1 MQRITAL
8 ENILATVS
16 FTAAAKKLG
25 YTQSAISQMIASLE
39 KELGV
44 KFLARSNHHVQLTP
58 EGQQLMPLLSQTAK
72 DWGNVKELS
81 QEITGL
87 KSAVIKI
94 GTISSIS
101 AHWLPQLIKKFQ
113 SLHPGV
119 RFVMLQGDYTTIPE
133 WIHNNEI
140 DFGFVNP
147 AAMPQ
152 EPVKFLRAGDLR
164 AILPVDH
171 PLAKEA
177 AVRLTDLK
185 NEPFLM
191 LEEGLY
197 SEPLEAFHENGIEP
211 NIKLRVH
218 DDYSILSMVEAG
230 LGFSILA
237 DLVLQKQSY
246 NVAIRP
252 LIPNV
257 QRRIGILQKPR
268 ELMPI
273 ASQQFVDFIIQ
284 HRADL
289 P

>member
-8 ENILATVS
+8 ENILATGS
-16 FTAAAKKLG
+16 FTAAAKQLG

-44 KFLARSNHHVQLTP
+44 ILLARSNHHVQLTP
-58 EGQQLMPLLSQTAK
+58 EGQRLMPLLSQTAK
-72 DWGNVKELS
+72 DWDNVKELA

-113 SLHPGV
+113 ALHPGV
-119 RFVMLQGDYTTIPE
+119 RFVMLQGDYITIPE

-164 AILPVDH
+164 AILPIDH
-171 PLAKEA
+171 PLAKEDV
-177 AVRLTDLK
+177 VRLTDLK
-185 NEPFLM
+185 NKPFLM

-197 SEPLEAFHENGIEP
+197 SEPLEAFHENSIEP
-211 NIKLRVH
+211 NVKLRVH

-284 HRADL
+284 HRNAL

>member
-8 ENILATVS
+8 ENILATGS
-16 FTAAAKKLG
+16 FTAAAKQLG

-44 KFLARSNHHVQLTP
+44 QLLARSNHHVQLTP
-58 EGQQLMPLLSQTAK
+58 EGQRLMPLLSQTAK
-72 DWGNVKELS
+72 DWDNVKELA

-113 SLHPGV
+113 ALHPGV

-164 AILPVDH
+164 AILPIDH
-171 PLAKEA
+171 PLAKED

-284 HRADL
+284 HRNAL

>member
-1 MQRITAL
+1 
-8 ENILATVS
+8 
-16 FTAAAKKLG
+16 
-25 YTQSAISQMIASLE
+25 
-39 KELGV
+39 
-44 KFLARSNHHVQLTP
+44 
-58 EGQQLMPLLSQTAK
+58 MPLLSQTAK
-72 DWGNVKELS
+72 DWDNVKELA

-113 SLHPGV
+113 ALHPGV

-164 AILPVDH
+164 AILPIDH
-171 PLAKEA
+171 PLAKEE

-185 NEPFLM
+185 DEPFLM

-230 LGFSILA
+230 LGLSILA

-257 QRRIGILQKPR
+257 QRRIGILQKSR

-284 HRADL
+284 HRAAL

>member
-8 ENILATVS
+8 ENILATGS
-16 FTAAAKKLG
+16 FTAAAKQLG

-44 KFLARSNHHVQLTP
+44 QVLARSNHHVQLTP
-58 EGQQLMPLLSQTAK
+58 EGQRLMPLLSQTAK
-72 DWGNVKELS
+72 DWDNVKELA

-113 SLHPGV
+113 ALHPGV

-164 AILPVDH
+164 AILPIDH
-171 PLAKEA
+171 PLAKEE

-185 NEPFLM
+185 DEPFLM

-284 HRADL
+284 HRAAL

>member
-8 ENILATVS
+8 ENILATGS
-16 FTAAAKKLG
+16 FTAAAKQLG

-44 KFLARSNHHVQLTP
+44 QVLARSNHHVQLTP
-58 EGQQLMPLLSQTAK
+58 EGQRLMPLLSQTAK
-72 DWGNVKELS
+72 DWDNVKELA

-113 SLHPGV
+113 ALHPGV

-164 AILPVDH
+164 AILPIDH
-171 PLAKEA
+171 PLAKEE

-185 NEPFLM
+185 DEPFLM

-230 LGFSILA
+230 LGLSILA

-257 QRRIGILQKPR
+257 QRRIGILQKSR

-284 HRADL
+284 HRAAL

>member
-8 ENILATVS
+8 ENILATGS
-16 FTAAAKKLG
+16 FTAAAKQLG

-44 KFLARSNHHVQLTP
+44 QVLARSNHHVQLTP
-58 EGQQLMPLLSQTAK
+58 EGQRLMPLLSQTAK
-72 DWGNVKELS
+72 DWDNVKELAH
-81 QEITGL
+81 EITGL

-113 SLHPGV
+113 ALHPGV

-164 AILPVDH
+164 AILPIDH
-171 PLAKEA
+171 PLAKEE

-185 NEPFLM
+185 DEPFLM

-284 HRADL
+284 HRAAL

>member
-1 MQRITAL
+1 
-8 ENILATVS
+8 
-16 FTAAAKKLG
+16 
-25 YTQSAISQMIASLE
+25 
-39 KELGV
+39 
-44 KFLARSNHHVQLTP
+44 
-58 EGQQLMPLLSQTAK
+58 
-72 DWGNVKELS
+72 
-81 QEITGL
+81 
-87 KSAVIKI
+87 
-94 GTISSIS
+94 
-101 AHWLPQLIKKFQ
+101 
-113 SLHPGV
+113 
-119 RFVMLQGDYTTIPE
+119 
-133 WIHNNEI
+133 
-140 DFGFVNP
+140 
-147 AAMPQ
+147 
-152 EPVKFLRAGDLR
+152 
-164 AILPVDH
+164 
-171 PLAKEA
+171 
-177 AVRLTDLK
+177 
-185 NEPFLM
+185 M

-257 QRRIGILQKPR
+257 QRRIGILQKSR

-284 HRADL
+284 HRAAL

>member
-8 ENILATVS
+8 ENILATGS
-16 FTAAAKKLG
+16 FTAAAQRLG

-44 KFLARSNHHVQLTP
+44 RLLARSHHHIELTP
-58 EGQQLMPLLSQTAK
+58 EGQQLMPMLKKTAK
-72 DWGNVKELS
+72 DWDNVKELS

-87 KSAVIKI
+87 KSAAIKI

-101 AHWLPQLIKKFQ
+101 AHWLPQLIKQFQ
-113 SLHPGV
+113 SLHPDV

-133 WIHNNEI
+133 WIHSNEI

-147 AAMPQ
+147 AAMPD

-164 AILPVDH
+164 AILPLNH
-171 PLAKEA
+171 PLARKS
-177 AVRLTDLK
+177 AVHLADLK

-191 LEEGLY
+191 LEEGSY
-197 SEPLEAFHENGIEP
+197 SEPLAAFHENNIQP

-273 ASQQFVDFIIQ
+273 ASQQFVDFIVQ
-284 HRADL
+284 HRDNL

>member
-8 ENILATVS
+8 ENILATGS
-16 FTAAAKKLG
+16 FTAAAKQLG

-44 KFLARSNHHVQLTP
+44 QVLARSNHHVQLTP
-58 EGQQLMPLLSQTAK
+58 EGQRLMPLLSQTAK
-72 DWGNVKELS
+72 DWDNVKELA

-113 SLHPGV
+113 ALHPGV

-164 AILPVDH
+164 AILPIDH
-171 PLAKEA
+171 PLAKEE

-185 NEPFLM
+185 DEPFLM

-257 QRRIGILQKPR
+257 QRRIGILQKSR

-284 HRADL
+284 HRTAL

>member
-8 ENILATVS
+8 ENILATGS
-16 FTAAAKKLG
+16 FTAAAKQLG

-44 KFLARSNHHVQLTP
+44 ILLARSNHHVQLTP
-58 EGQQLMPLLSQTAK
+58 EGQRLMPLLSQTAK
-72 DWGNVKELS
+72 DWDNVKELA

-113 SLHPGV
+113 ALHPGV
-119 RFVMLQGDYTTIPE
+119 RFVMLQGDYITIPE

-164 AILPVDH
+164 AILPIDH
-171 PLAKEA
+171 PLAKEDV
-177 AVRLTDLK
+177 VRLTDLK
-185 NEPFLM
+185 NKPFLM

-211 NIKLRVH
+211 NVKLRVH

-284 HRADL
+284 HRNAL

>member
-8 ENILATVS
+8 ENILATGS
-16 FTAAAKKLG
+16 FTAAAKQLG

-44 KFLARSNHHVQLTP
+44 QVLARSNHHVQLTP
-58 EGQQLMPLLSQTAK
+58 EGQRLMPLLSQTAK
-72 DWGNVKELS
+72 DWDNVKELA

-113 SLHPGV
+113 ALHPGV

-164 AILPVDH
+164 AILPIDH
-171 PLAKEA
+171 QLAKEE

-185 NEPFLM
+185 DEPFLM

-284 HRADL
+284 HRAAL

>member
-8 ENILATVS
+8 ENILATGS
-16 FTAAAKKLG
+16 FTAAAKQLG

-44 KFLARSNHHVQLTP
+44 QVLARSNHHVQLTP
-58 EGQQLMPLLSQTAK
+58 EGQRLMPLLSQTAK
-72 DWGNVKELS
+72 DWDNVKELA

-113 SLHPGV
+113 ALHPGV

-164 AILPVDH
+164 AILPIDH
-171 PLAKEA
+171 PLAKEE

-185 NEPFLM
+185 DEPFLI

-230 LGFSILA
+230 LGFSILP

-257 QRRIGILQKPR
+257 QRRIGILQKSR

-284 HRADL
+284 HRTAL

>member
-1 MQRITAL
+1 MQRILAL
-8 ENILATVS
+8 ETILRTGS
-16 FTAAAKKLG
+16 FTAAARELD

-44 KFLARSNHHVQLTP
+44 KLLARSNHHIQLTP
-58 EGQQLMPLLSQTAK
+58 EGQRLLPALHQTAK
-72 DWGNVKELS
+72 DWSNAQELAA
-81 QEITGL
+81 EITGL
-87 KSAVIKI
+87 NSAIIKI

-133 WIHNNEI
+133 WIHQNEI

-147 AAMPQ
+147 AAMPD
-152 EPVKFLRAGDLR
+152 EHVTFLQSGDLR
-164 AILPVDH
+164 VILPKNH
-171 PLAKEA
+171 PLAQKSS
-177 AVRLTDLK
+177 VNLKDLAT
-185 NEPFLM
+185 EPFLM
-191 LEEGLY
+191 LEEGSY
-197 SEPLEAFHENGIEP
+197 SKPLAAFRQNGIEP
-211 NIKLRVH
+211 NVKLRVH

-246 NVAIRP
+246 DVTIRP

-257 QRRIGILQKPR
+257 QRQIGILQKPR

-284 HRADL
+284 HRSEL

>member
-8 ENILATVS
+8 ENILATGS
-16 FTAAAKKLG
+16 FTAAAKQLG

-44 KFLARSNHHVQLTP
+44 ILLARSNHHVQLTP
-58 EGQQLMPLLSQTAK
+58 EGQRLMPLLSQTAK
-72 DWGNVKELS
+72 DWDNVKELA

-113 SLHPGV
+113 ALHPGV
-119 RFVMLQGDYTTIPE
+119 RFVMLQGDYITIPE

-164 AILPVDH
+164 AILPIDH
-171 PLAKEA
+171 PLAKED

-185 NEPFLM
+185 NKPFLM

-211 NIKLRVH
+211 NVKLRVH

-246 NVAIRP
+246 NVVIRP

-284 HRADL
+284 HRNAL

>member
-8 ENILATVS
+8 ENILATGS
-16 FTAAAKKLG
+16 FTAAAKQLG

-44 KFLARSNHHVQLTP
+44 QVLARSNHHVQLTP
-58 EGQQLMPLLSQTAK
+58 EGQRLMPLLSQTAK
-72 DWGNVKELS
+72 DWDNVKELA

-113 SLHPGV
+113 ALHPGV

-164 AILPVDH
+164 TILPIDH
-171 PLAKEA
+171 PLAKEE

-185 NEPFLM
+185 DEPFLM

-284 HRADL
+284 HRAAL

>member
-8 ENILATVS
+8 ENILATGS
-16 FTAAAKKLG
+16 FTAAAKQLG

-44 KFLARSNHHVQLTP
+44 QVLARSNHHVQLTP
-58 EGQQLMPLLSQTAK
+58 EGQRLMPLLSQTAK
-72 DWGNVKELS
+72 DWDNVKELA

-113 SLHPGV
+113 ALHPGV

-164 AILPVDH
+164 AILPIDH
-171 PLAKEA
+171 PLAKEE
-177 AVRLTDLK
+177 AVLLTDLK
-185 NEPFLM
+185 DEPFLM

-284 HRADL
+284 HRAAL